1 MSYRDDV
8 TALTVRHAALT
19 VEVQEKTRE
28 LEAASALLAEAKAK
42 AKLPVLPNIR
52 VAAPCKADWNAMV
65 GDERV
70 RECAKCDKRVYNLS
84 NMTRDE
90 AEALIVEK
98 EGRLCVRYFQRR
110 DGTII
115 LKDCEVGVS
124 SRRKRRLIAAGTA
137 ALLAGS
143 AGAAMTLSSRTN
155 RAPSPDRVEIQ
166 GGISWSDETRQD
178 TRPVEPA
185 GRSNA
190 QAMMGEG
197 SMSNPVKDQ

>member
-8 TALTVRHAALT
+8 TALTARHAALT
-19 VEVQEKTRE
+19 VEVQQKARE

-52 VAAPCKADWNAMV
+52 VAAPCTADWNAMV

-70 RECAKCDKRVYNLS
+70 RECAKCDKRVYHLS

-90 AEALIVEK
+90 AEALIVEN

-124 SRRKRRLIAAGTA
+124 SRRKRRLIAAGAA

-155 RAPSPDRVEIQ
+155 RAPDPDRVEIQ
-166 GGISWSDETRQD
+166 GGVTGYDAQLYGQPMGSAPRK
-178 TRPVEPA
+178 P
-185 GRSNA
+185 NA
-190 QAMMGEG
+190 QAMMGEV
-197 SMSNPVKDQ
+197 SMSNPLKDQ